1 MSYVNLH
8 CHTSYSQLDGAS
20 KIDEYVAR
28 CVELGMPAAAITDHG
43 NLNGL
48 IDFYKE
54 CKSQDIKP
62 ILGCEFYFAD
72 DRLVKEV
79 VKQEETHGQIDGSD
93 KRYYHLSILAA
104 NNDGYHNLLK
114 LSSDAYLNGFYYKPR
129 TDYSMLADHSDGII
143 LGTGCLGGPVL
154 QKLLHNDFDGAY
166 EVASTLQEIVGQ
178 GNLYVELMDHGL
190 PEQRKTNPYLLDIAK
205 RLGAPACATMDSH
218 YTHKHH
224 AHAHDIL
231 LCQPPDTMVEVVETH
246 SRAGLKR
253 GEFIPNSYRQVP
265 IQDIKEGDTVRSWN
279 PINRRGRIRNSGS
292 KVLRTASRHYK
303 DNLVVVNAA
312 DKKSRYTKDHICAVR
327 LDSELDAGN
336 YIVYLMEDWNG
347 ESFRIGITEY
357 RKTYSN
363 HTLGPIVR
371 CKEEDAKSVWIL
383 GIFETSNEARQYEAY
398 YSWKYQIPTWTFG
411 HSIKSA
417 HLPRTPFYNDLW
429 GMVGNLRDN
438 AIRCLDDHDK
448 MIDYPL
454 WSRLETQP
462 SQRTPIFIRACN
474 IESGMLVCVP
484 TEDSYDNDKAN
495 TNDGSGSWI
504 RALKSLDFYDG
515 PVYSMDVEQD
525 QTYIA
530 DGIVTHNCC
539 QTGAKQSDDKRFRFH
554 NDEYY
559 LKSPEEMRTIFSQ
572 NPEVCDNTLLIAE
585 KVDVSIDF
593 DTLHLPY
600 FQPPE
605 EYKDDYDYLE
615 KMVFKY
621 LEEKYPND
629 QRYYE
634 RVAYELSIIRQL
646 NLSSYFLIFWDL
658 VEFTK
663 QERILTGPGR
673 GSAAGSLVSHL
684 LGITKLDPIKY
695 DLLFERFI
703 NPDRIALA
711 DIDWDTDT
719 RFRDTIIKYTREKY
733 GEDHVAQIITF
744 GKIKARTAVRDA
756 ARVMGYD
763 YALGDKISKSMPPLL
778 MGFDTPIKACLE
790 LDPKYE
796 SGYKNAQGFRELYD
810 SDPDARRVI
819 DAAMGLEGL
828 VRQDGIHAAAVVI
841 GDQPLVNLVPLQKR
855 KDGPIVTA
863 YEKNTIEDL
872 GLLKMDFLG
881 LRNLDVVSDTLKMLD
896 LDFSFLE
903 NLDMEDPKV
912 FQSLQNG
919 EGIAVFQVESPQ
931 MRDLLRRLKP
941 TSIDDIAAVLALYR
955 PGPMAMNM
963 HFDYA
968 DRKNHRQFTTYF
980 HPDAKQVLQYT
991 YGLMIYQEQVMQISQ
1006 IFAGYTMAEADNL
1019 RKIMGKKLPEKMRQ
1033 EKSKFINGCM
1043 TNGYEEDFASE
1054 LFDSIEGFAAYGF
1067 NKSHAYAYAYI
1078 SYWTA
1083 YLKVNYPKE
1092 YMAALCSSVMD
1103 DLDKS
1108 AVYLNEA
1115 RRIGLQVYPPD
1126 LNTSEITYTVE
1137 NDGIRMGVGG
1147 MKNLGEKAADKLL
1160 KERNI
1165 NGRFTSLYD
1174 FARRFNPNIQAFKS
1188 LAYSGALDEFGS
1200 RQGIAAIAED
1210 ILKAT
1215 RKEAKKNSEGQG
1227 LLFQDADVSAIE
1239 FTIPTTEFHHS
1250 ELLRKE
1256 KETLG
1261 IFVSGHPLDDY
1272 RPKKDSV
1279 TIADI
1284 KGIDPQKK
1292 PVQILCIIEK
1302 VVVKYT
1308 KKGDTMAIVTI
1319 EDQTGSLETVVF
1331 PKSWEQFKDTMKI
1344 GSICYFNIRIGTDF
1358 KDEKNYVT
1366 LGANSLDDNEEINT
1380 ENFFGIYLPRKFHLD
1395 TQYMSLLKGI
1405 VLSYNGN
1412 VPLRLYTKRNTV
1424 LKLSNE
1430 YFVEDSQ
1437 EFRNKVSRLFKSYQ
1451 LEKGK

>member
-1 MSYVNLH
+1 MDSIVNLH
-8 CHTSYSQLDGAS
+8 AHTSYSQLDGAS

-62 ILGCEFYFAD
+62 ILGCEFYHTD
-72 DRLVKEV
+72 NRTLKES
-79 VKQEETHGQIDGSD
+79 VKQENEHGAIDGSD
-93 KRYYHLSILAA
+93 KRYYHLSVYAKD
-104 NNDGYHNLLK
+104 NEGYHNLLK
-114 LSSDAYLNGFYYKPR
+114 LNSDAFLNGYYFQPR
-129 TDYSMLADHSDGII
+129 CDNESIAQYANGLII
-143 LGTGCLGGPVL
+143 GTGCLGGKVL
-154 QKLLHNDFDGAY
+154 QQLLHDNYKGALKTAA
-166 EVASTLQEIVGQ
+166 EFQDMVGK
-178 GNLYVELMDHGL
+178 GNLFIELMNHGL
-190 PEQRKTNPYLLDIAK
+190 PEQRKTNPMLLQIAK
-205 RLGAPACATMDSH
+205 EIGAPACATMDSH
-218 YTHKHH
+218 YTHKHS

-231 LCQPPDTMVEVVETH
+231 L
-246 SRAGLKR
+246 
-253 GEFIPNSYRQVP
+253 
-265 IQDIKEGDTVRSWN
+265 
-279 PINRRGRIRNSGS
+279 
-292 KVLRTASRHYK
+292 
-303 DNLVVVNAA
+303 
-312 DKKSRYTKDHICAVR
+312 
-327 LDSELDAGN
+327 
-336 YIVYLMEDWNG
+336 
-347 ESFRIGITEY
+347 
-357 RKTYSN
+357 
-363 HTLGPIVR
+363 
-371 CKEEDAKSVWIL
+371 
-383 GIFETSNEARQYEAY
+383 
-398 YSWKYQIPTWTFG
+398 
-411 HSIKSA
+411 
-417 HLPRTPFYNDLW
+417 
-429 GMVGNLRDN
+429 
-438 AIRCLDDHDK
+438 
-448 MIDYPL
+448 
-454 WSRLETQP
+454 
-462 SQRTPIFIRACN
+462 
-474 IESGMLVCVP
+474 
-484 TEDSYDNDKAN
+484 
-495 TNDGSGSWI
+495 
-504 RALKSLDFYDG
+504 
-515 PVYSMDVEQD
+515 
-525 QTYIA
+525 
-530 DGIVTHNCC
+530 CC

-559 LKSPEEMRTIFSQ
+559 LKSPEEMRNIFSQ

-585 KVDVSIDF
+585 KVDVNIDF

-600 FQPPE
+600 FRPPE
-605 EYKDDYDYLE
+605 GFQDDYDYLE
-615 KMVFKY
+615 QMVFRY

-634 RVAYELSIIRQL
+634 RVAYELSVIRQL

-663 QERILTGPGR
+663 REGILTGPGR

-719 RFRDTIIKYTREKY
+719 RFRDSIIRYTREKY
-733 GEDHVAQIITF
+733 GDDHVAQIITF

-763 YALGDKISKSMPPLL
+763 YALGDKISKAMPPLL

-790 LDPKYE
+790 FDPKHE
-796 SGYKNAQGFRELYD
+796 AGFKNAQGFRELYESD
-810 SDPDARRVI
+810 SDARRII
-819 DAAMGLEGL
+819 DTAMGLEGL

-841 GDQPLVNLVPLQKR
+841 GDQPLENLVPLQKR
-855 KDGPIVTA
+855 KDGPIVTG

-881 LRNLDVVSDTLKMLD
+881 LRNLDVVSDTLKMLG
-896 LDFSFLE
+896 LDFNFLE
-903 NLDMEDPKV
+903 NLNMEDPRV
-912 FQSLQNG
+912 FQALQKG

-963 HFDYA
+963 HYDYA

-980 HPDAKQVLQYT
+980 HPDSKQVLQYT

-1006 IFAGYTMAEADNL
+1006 TFAGYSMAEADNL

-1033 EKSKFINGCM
+1033 EKSKFINGCLER
-1043 TNGYEEDFASE
+1043 GYDEKFADE
-1054 LFDSIEGFAAYGF
+1054 LFESIEGFAAYGF

-1083 YLKVNYPKE
+1083 YFKVNYPKE
-1092 YMAALCSSVMD
+1092 YMAALCSSVLD

-1115 RRIGLQVYPPD
+1115 RRIGLKVYPPN

-1137 NDGIRMGVGG
+1137 SDGIRMGVGG

-1160 KERNI
+1160 KERNN
-1165 NGRFTSLYD
+1165 NGKFTSLYG

-1188 LAYSGALDEFGS
+1188 LAYSGALDEFGT

-1215 RKEAKKNSEGQG
+1215 RKEAKKNSEGQA
-1227 LLFQDADVSAIE
+1227 LLFQDTDVPAIE
-1239 FTIPTTEFHHS
+1239 FTIPTTEFSQS
-1250 ELLRKE
+1250 ELLVKE

-1261 IFVSGHPLDDY
+1261 IFVSGHPLDEY
-1272 RPKKDSV
+1272 KLKQGAV
-1279 TIADI
+1279 TIADA
-1284 KGIDPQKK
+1284 KALDPQKK
-1292 PVQILCIIEK
+1292 PIEVLCMIDK
-1302 VVVKYT
+1302 VNVKYT
-1308 KKGDTMAIVTI
+1308 KKGDTMAIVNL
-1319 EDQTGSLETVVF
+1319 EDQTGTLETVVF
-1331 PKSWEQFKDTMKI
+1331 PKSWEQFKDVLKI
-1344 GSICYFNIRIGTDF
+1344 GSICYFTMRIGTDF

-1366 LGANSLDDNEEINT
+1366 LGCQSITEQNEIAT
-1380 ENFFGIYLPRKFHLD
+1380 ETFFGIYLPRKFHLD

-1405 VLSYNGN
+1405 VLSHHGDI
-1412 VPLRLYTKRNTV
+1412 PLRLYTKRNTM

-1430 YFVEDSQ
+1430 YFIEDSD
-1437 EFRNKVSRLFKSYQ
+1437 ELRKEVTRLFQSYQ